1 MEYLQHG
8 TVELKGMNPSQRRR
22 LLRKAHKHSKSVP
35 TEILMLL
42 YCENNCGTSLCL
54 VEEDIP
60 RFLNAAQHSYAWD
73 VSWSERINNLIEQN
87 IYI

>member
-1 MEYLQHG
+1 MYENLMEYLQHG

-42 YCENNCGTSLCL
+42 YCENNCGMSLCL

-60 RFLNAAQHSYAWD
+60 RFLNAAPEDPGHFAAQLCLRCLM
-73 VSWSERINNLIEQN
+73 E
-87 IYI
+87 